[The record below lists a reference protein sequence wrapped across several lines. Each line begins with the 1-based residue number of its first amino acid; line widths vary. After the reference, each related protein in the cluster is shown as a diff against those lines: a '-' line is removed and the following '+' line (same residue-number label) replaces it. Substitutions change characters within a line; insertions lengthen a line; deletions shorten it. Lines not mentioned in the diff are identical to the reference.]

1 MMKIE
6 PMYVR
11 SVLETLVR
19 FSALALCAM
28 GLFACADGNSAGQ
41 SNLVPGNRDAGAL
54 KAYRLGVGD
63 KIKLVVFGEQDL
75 SGQLEVSAVGSV
87 HVPLVGDIPA
97 RGASLPELRD
107 KIQRRLADGYVK
119 TPKVSVEIL
128 SYRPIYVHGEVKNGG
143 EFAFKFGTRLRDAV
157 AMAGGYTYRAD
168 HAYALITRDG
178 DGAEMRVGTG
188 ADAVVMPGDNIRI
201 PERFF

>member
-1 MMKIE
+1 MKIE

-11 SVLETLVR
+11 RVLESLLR
-19 FSALALCAM
+19 FSALALCATA
-28 GLFACADGNSAGQ
+28 LFACADGNSAGQ
-41 SNLVPGNRDAGAL
+41 SNLAPGNRDAGTL

-63 KIKLVVFGEQDL
+63 KVKLVVYGEQDL
-75 SGQLEVSAVGSV
+75 SGQLEVSAVGAV

-97 RGASLPELRD
+97 RGSSLPELRD

-119 TPKVSVEIL
+119 SPKVSVEIL

-168 HAYALITRDG
+168 LGYALITRDG
-178 DGAEMRVGTG
+178 EGSELRMGTG
-188 ADAVVMPGDNIRI
+188 SDTVIMPGDNIRI

>member
-1 MMKIE
+1 
-6 PMYVR
+6 VR
-11 SVLETLVR
+11 RVLEVLVR
-19 FSALALCAM
+19 AIALVLCTTA
-28 GLFACADGNSAGQ
+28 LFACADGNSAGH
-41 SNLVPGNRDAGAL
+41 SSLPPGNRDAGTL

-63 KIKLVVFGEQDL
+63 KLKLVVYGEQDL
-75 SGQLEVSAVGSV
+75 SGQLEVSTVGSV
-87 HVPLVGDIPA
+87 HVPLVGDIAA

-119 TPKVSVEIL
+119 SPKVSIEIL

-143 EFAFKFGTRLRDAV
+143 EFPFKFGTRLRDAV

-168 HAYALITRDG
+168 LGYALITRDG
-178 DGAEMRVGTG
+178 ESSEMRIGTG